1 MGELKGVAQYEID
14 MLKEKLHAKA
24 LHRTNVYF
32 MKKEVERETQELKKL
47 LNSR

>member
-1 MGELKGVAQYEID
+1 MGGLKGVAQYEID

-24 LHRTNVYF
+24 LHRRNVYF